1 MRTTTVA
8 HKYAKALFDA
18 SIEAGRT
25 QRVAAGMASIR
36 RLEDEEP
43 VFLSFLTSP
52 EVLTERKTEF
62 IRTVFAPHMDEMAVN
77 FLLLLVD
84 KKRIAI
90 LPEVCAAF
98 QLLIEEHQGL
108 LRAPVT
114 TAVPL
119 NADQEARLKR
129 ELDRLTGKD
138 VILEQRVDPAILGG
152 VIVFL
157 GTQIIDRSLKRGL
170 ERLAE
175 DLLQTEV
182 S

>member
-18 SIEAGRT
+18 SIEAERT
-25 QRVAAGMASIR
+25 QKVAAGMASIR
-36 RLEDEEP
+36 HLKDEEP
-43 VFLSFLTSP
+43 AFLNFLTSP
-52 EVLTERKTEF
+52 EVLTEHKSEF
-62 IRTVFAPHMDEMAVN
+62 IRTVFAPRLDEMTVN
-77 FLLLLVD
+77 FLRLLVD
-84 KKRIAI
+84 KKRIDL
-90 LPEVCAAF
+90 LPEICADF
-98 QLLIEEHQGL
+98 QLLVEEHQGL

-119 NADQEARLKR
+119 NADQEARLKH

-157 GTQIIDRSLKRGL
+157 GTQIIDRSLRRGL
-170 ERLAE
+170 ERMAE
-175 DLLQTEV
+175 NLLQAEV